1 MQRLED
7 LTTMEPMDDN
17 LSPRD
22 QALAKL
28 GRYKAMREI
37 LADESD
43 EIAKARLAGA
53 SWAQIGEATGYTRA
67 TVIKRAKDGNGGV
80 LPDVGRVG

>member
-7 LTTMEPMDDN
+7 LTTMEPMEDN

-22 QALAKL
+22 NALAQL
-28 GRYKAMREI
+28 VRLRSLREI
-37 LADESD
+37 LES
-43 EIAKARLAGA
+43 ESTAIAQARIAGA